1 MRAVEKHYGPAGMDG
16 LDQLAVPSE
25 SEGRHSCHPGLL
37 RRHRYCRAARSFGSA
52 AGRMELLVARDGPRS
67 DPESLDC
74 TSTRPSG
81 SGPMQK
87 VGARDSELTCVQSD
101 QRMHGPGIRT
111 TAAEIDATVAPDD
124 WPESA
129 CSSMF

>member
-1 MRAVEKHYGPAGMDG
+1 M
-16 LDQLAVPSE
+16 
-25 SEGRHSCHPGLL
+25 GRLGWMGSTNWLCHPSL
-37 RRHRYCRAARSFGSA
+37 RDGTAVTPDFSA
-52 AGRMELLVARDGPRS
+52 AIATAGPRRMELLVARDGPRS

-87 VGARDSELTCVQSD
+87 FGARDSELTCVQSD

-111 TAAEIDATVAPDD
+111 TAAEIDATVAPGD